1 MLHHALVF
9 VKHYETTRAHHR
21 AGLESAIGETF
32 ISHHSCLTL
41 CCLQQEICRNDGN
54 RRSTGNTSLKPSSIC
69 YAAAIFIAVDEFFN
83 GNSHV
88 YFVNARLVDV
98 SAGRNEF
105 GACGLSNSNL
115 CVFFSAFVY
124 DWYNC
129 SDCLNVVDHG
139 RTIPESFHG
148 WERRL
153 DPRISA
159 LTFERFEQ
167 RSFFSAD
174 VRTCTAMHENFT
186 VESRSEYVLA

>member
-1 MLHHALVF
+1 
-9 VKHYETTRAHHR
+9 
-21 AGLESAIGETF
+21 
-32 ISHHSCLTL
+32 
-41 CCLQQEICRNDGN
+41 
-54 RRSTGNTSLKPSSIC
+54 
-69 YAAAIFIAVDEFFN
+69 
-83 GNSHV
+83 
-88 YFVNARLVDV
+88 ARLVDV

-186 VESRSEYVLA
+186 VESRSEYVLAEKSVVLCFLNCLFENVDDPGIFAAYVDV

>member
-1 MLHHALVF
+1 ECVSMFHNALVF
-9 VKHYETTRAHHR
+9 VEHYETTRTHHR

-69 YAAAIFIAVDEFFN
+69 YAAAIFIAVNEFFYRD
-83 GNSHV
+83 SHV

-98 SAGRNEF
+98 SASGNEF

-115 CVFFSAFVY
+115 RVFFSAFVD

-129 SDCLNVVDHG
+129 SNGLNVVDHS
-139 RTIPESFHG
+139 RTIPKSFHG

-153 DPRISA
+153 DPRIAA
-159 LTFERFEQ
+159 LAFERFEQ

-174 VRTCTAMHENFT
+174 VRTCTTMHKNFAI
-186 VESRSEYVLA
+186 ES